1 MARQFEKVNA
11 RYGAPFGRAEYGSYP
26 TNKLRLFRV
35 KINAGGY
42 DDGGAY
48 WGHGAPLWCATNG
61 TDYCRFARAGSR
73 LEACVALSIF
83 ADELAVPPKKE
94 YLTLD
99 HLARCGALGAAGV
112 KLRQELDLLGFDRY
126 AVAAELRSGFKP

>member
-11 RYGAPFGRAEYGSYP
+11 RYGAPFGRAEYGASP
-26 TNKLRLFRV
+26 DNKLRLFRV

-48 WGHGAPLWCATNG
+48 WGQGAPLWCATDG
-61 TDYCRFARAGSR
+61 ADYRRFARAHSR
-73 LEACVALSIF
+73 LRACVALSIF

-94 YLTLD
+94 YMTLD
-99 HLARCGALGAAGV
+99 HLARCGTLGAAGV
-112 KLRQELDLLGFDRY
+112 KLRQELDSLGFDRY
-126 AVAAELRSGFKP
+126 DIAAELRQGFKP